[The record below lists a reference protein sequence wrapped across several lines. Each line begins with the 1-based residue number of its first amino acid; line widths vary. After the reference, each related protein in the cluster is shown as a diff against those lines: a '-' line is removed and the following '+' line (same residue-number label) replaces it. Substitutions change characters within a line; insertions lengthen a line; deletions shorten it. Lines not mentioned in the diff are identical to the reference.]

1 LIKEESVMESR
12 LATIARRGLLLPAE
26 TREQIRATGIRCRP
40 QLGVVYQQGAK
51 LWKLR
56 GEESGGAVELLG
68 HYVGFVDSRGDA
80 IPWLQR
86 VQNFIPNGIHAI
98 VVTSELVRVEMFRY
112 EKTYDLLITRHWL
125 EPNGNRRPE
134 LRSAI
139 LFLGRNGSLETELW
153 GKDSA
158 FRGGAMP
165 HFYTRSGEP
174 GGPESMWVNSAMKA
188 TEGVCCPGCRHSHLL
203 EATVLEDESEA
214 LTEVPA

>member
-1 LIKEESVMESR
+1 VKESR
-12 LATIARRGLLLPAE
+12 FAMIARRGLLLPAE

-40 QLGVVYQQGAK
+40 QLEIVYQQVSNR
-51 LWKLR
+51 WKLR

-68 HYVGFVDSRGDA
+68 HYAGFVDNQGTT

-86 VQNFIPNGIHAI
+86 VHNFIPNGTHAI
-98 VVTSELVRVEMFRY
+98 VVTSELVRIEMFRY

-125 EPNGNRRPE
+125 EGDGERRPE
-134 LRSAI
+134 LRSTI

-165 HFYTRSGEP
+165 HFYQRSGEP
-174 GGPESMWVNSAMKA
+174 GGPAPMWTDSVIKA

-203 EATVLEDESEA
+203 AAVADGERE
-214 LTEVPA
+214 EVEEVMA

>member
-1 LIKEESVMESR
+1 VKESR
-12 LATIARRGLLLPAE
+12 FATIARRGLLLPAE

-40 QLGVVYQQGAK
+40 QLEIVYQQQSK

-68 HYVGFVDSRGDA
+68 HYVGFVDNRGNS

-86 VQNFIPNGIHAI
+86 VQNFIPNGTHAI
-98 VVTSELVRVEMFRY
+98 IVTSGLVRVEVFRY

-125 EPNGNRRPE
+125 EGDGNRRPD

-153 GKDSA
+153 GRDSV
-158 FRGGAMP
+158 FRGAAMP
-165 HFYTRSGEP
+165 RFYQRSGEP
-174 GGPESMWVNSAMKA
+174 GGPDSIWAESVMKA
-188 TEGVCCPGCRHSHLL
+188 TEGACCPGCRHSHLL
-203 EATVLEDESEA
+203 VAVADGGGGESAELAEVLA
-214 LTEVPA
+214 

>member
-1 LIKEESVMESR
+1 MKESR
-12 LATIARRGLLLPAE
+12 LAEIARRGLLLPAE

-40 QLGVVYQQGAK
+40 QLEIVYQQASK
-51 LWKLR
+51 RWQLR

-68 HYVGFVDSRGDA
+68 HYVGFADNKGTT

-86 VQNFIPNGIHAI
+86 VQNFIPNGTHAV
-98 VVTSELVRVEMFRY
+98 VVTSELVRVEIFRY

-125 EPNGNRRPE
+125 QGDEERRPE
-134 LRSAI
+134 LRSTI
-139 LFLGRNGSLETELW
+139 LFLGRKGSLETELW

-165 HFYTRSGEP
+165 HFFKRSGEP
-174 GGPESMWVNSAMKA
+174 DGPDSMWTDSVMKA

-203 EATVLEDESEA
+203 AAVADCCGAGEREELA
-214 LTEVPA
+214 EVTA

>member
-1 LIKEESVMESR
+1 
-12 LATIARRGLLLPAE
+12 LLPAE

-40 QLGVVYQQGAK
+40 QLEVVYQQGAK

-68 HYVGFVDSRGDA
+68 HYVGFVDSGGDA

-86 VQNFIPNGIHAI
+86 VQNFIPNGTHSI
-98 VVTSELVRVEMFRY
+98 VIASELVRVEVFRY

-125 EPNGNRRPE
+125 EGDGNRRPE
-134 LRSAI
+134 LRSTI
-139 LFLGRNGSLETELW
+139 LFLGRSGSLETELW

-158 FRGGAMP
+158 FRGAAMP
-165 HFYTRSGEP
+165 HFYQRSGEP
-174 GGPESMWVNSAMKA
+174 RGPDPIWTDSVMKA

-203 EATVLEDESEA
+203 AAVVDGAEREDLAEMTA
-214 LTEVPA
+214 